1 MLEIGGAKVVTPLP
15 DDHHQSIKQQF
26 FDCLRE
32 VTEGTAKRSQKIR
45 CPERELAVTF
55 KVSRPTLRLATSF
68 LLSCERL
75 IC

>member
-1 MLEIGGAKVVTPLP
+1 LCSALARPPVQAGMR
-15 DDHHQSIKQQF
+15 
-26 FDCLRE
+26 LR
-32 VTEGTAKRSQKIR
+32 
-45 CPERELAVTF
+45 PERELAVVF